1 MQSAAR
7 WMIVAGLL
15 AALIAPDADDAAGAG
30 FPNGKPEL
38 AASAAGRLLQQK
50 KNKGRKGKR
59 RKKRVQ
65 PFGGPLPCSGTSV
78 ITQTDEAGDPFFP
91 LSIAPVTRE
100 SFFFSDQRPRLL
112 NPLPSRL
119 RVLLL
124 DGSDPPMAT
133 VTNIAIGHL
142 VLDLPGSGDL
152 VGSSD
157 RRLVT
162 CNVTLS
168 TCTVLHD
175 LGRPIFDVAAVG
187 NGVFA
192 VITTEENG
200 NRVVAILRP
209 DGSETHIA
217 TVDDF
222 PFFFPDTIAVHDGVV
237 YFGGYRSVIWPTLT
251 AVVMSVPVDGGFI
264 RSVAELGTAD
274 GDHLS
279 QRTLDATDRAFRL
292 PQAMTFLGGDLIVAT
307 TALTEVTTGSGDVE
321 PSHLLR
327 VHIGIGGLA
336 DSVEDIPIDADGF
349 VNAIDLEVLD
359 SELFVVDTRSTTNG
373 MPFSGQTFEPIFSGR
388 LLRICPS

>member
-1 MQSAAR
+1 
-7 WMIVAGLL
+7 MIVAGLL

-38 AASAAGRLLQQK
+38 AASAAGRLLQK
-50 KNKGRKGKR
+50 KIKGKKGKR

-78 ITQTDEAGDPFFP
+78 ITQTDEAGEPFFP
-91 LSIAPVTRE
+91 FSIVPVTRE
-100 SFFFSDQRPRLL
+100 SFFFSDQQPRLL

-133 VTNIAIGHL
+133 VTEIGIGHL
-142 VLDLPGSGDL
+142 VLDLPGSGNL
-152 VGSSD
+152 VGSSE

-192 VITTEENG
+192 VITTEDNG

-209 DGSETHIA
+209 DGSETHVA
-217 TVDDF
+217 TRDDF
-222 PFFFPDTIAVHDGVV
+222 PFTFPDTIAVHDGLV

-274 GDHLS
+274 GDHLFL
-279 QRTLDATDRAFRL
+279 RTLDETDRAYRH
-292 PQAMTFLGGDLIVAT
+292 PQAMTFLGDDLIIASL
-307 TALTEVTTGSGDVE
+307 ALTEAMPGSGDIE

-336 DSVEDIPIDADGF
+336 DSVEEIPIDVDGF
-349 VNAIDLEVLD
+349 VNVIDLEALD
-359 SELFVVDTRSTTNG
+359 GELFLVDIRSTTNG
-373 MPFSGQTFEPIFSGR
+373 MPFSGQTGEPIFSGR
-388 LLRICPS
+388 LLRICP